1 MILQS
6 LPCLVG
12 FLIAQILVKAITTK
26 RIIKYM
32 EVNLNKNKDK
42 ETKINIEALMII
54 IYCLVKVRTFLYN
67 DFEL

>member
-1 MILQS
+1 
-6 LPCLVG
+6 
-12 FLIAQILVKAITTK
+12 
-26 RIIKYM
+26 M